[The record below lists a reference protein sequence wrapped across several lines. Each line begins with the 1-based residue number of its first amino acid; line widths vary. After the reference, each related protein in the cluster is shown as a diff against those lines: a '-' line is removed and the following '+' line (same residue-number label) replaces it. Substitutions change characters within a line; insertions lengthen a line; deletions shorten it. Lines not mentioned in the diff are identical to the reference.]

1 MQVVVTKHHG
11 LGNEF
16 LVLDVAQLAAE
27 PNLDSTKID
36 WSNMAQQ
43 WCDRQD
49 GVGADGL
56 LLLTRHEEFKLEMQL
71 FNQDGSRAEMSG
83 NGIRCLAQA
92 AFDADGYSESVSYTV
107 ATDAGIRVVDV
118 EPVSQDEVR
127 ASVDMGKIETI
138 SEPENWSTIGSDPN
152 RPVMHLSVG
161 NPHSVVG
168 VEDVEVVNLL
178 EIGRKIS
185 QVNLEI
191 VEPGPE
197 SDAITMRVHER
208 GAGIT
213 QACGTGACA
222 SAWAA
227 SKWGLVPA
235 SVREVLVHQ
244 PGGDASV
251 RLNHPQRGHV
261 TLIGPANFSS
271 RHNLELIL

>member
-56 LLLTRHEEFKLEMQL
+56 LLLTRHKEFKLEMQL

-168 VEDVEVVNLL
+168 VEDVAVVNLL

-235 SVREVLVHQ
+235 SVREVIVHQ

-271 RHNLELIL
+271 RHNLELVL